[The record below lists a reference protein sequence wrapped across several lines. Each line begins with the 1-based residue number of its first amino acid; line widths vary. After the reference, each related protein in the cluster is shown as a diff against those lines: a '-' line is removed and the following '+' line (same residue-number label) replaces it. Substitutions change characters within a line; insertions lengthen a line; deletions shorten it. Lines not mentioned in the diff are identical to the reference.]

1 MEQTAARNN
10 LLSALRSRW
19 PVSEALRR
27 FYADAAWLQQLVT
40 EELGPRPGRIRA
52 AVRMAFI
59 AAVGAALTAALHIDG
74 SLGPVTL
81 WVALYASGSMMTPSE
96 GLIMIVVYAVT
107 LIASVILAGILVDA
121 PWMLLPFFALATIL
135 MTYVLNKQGL
145 VGAWFNVVVGFLDTF
160 FLCVFDP
167 QNFGRSV
174 AYTFSGIAVAIGV
187 LIAFDMVLWPDPA
200 ERKLLRSLADTL
212 DRLRER
218 LAAIGRAYVDPL
230 GATVLPQPAVLSILP
245 VHLPLLERARREL
258 KNPQRETILLAAVTT
273 TERLHIELERLLAI
287 AGDKVS
293 RDVRM
298 QLRPEIEAVL
308 HAIAAALRA
317 QVHEAATGLKP
328 VDDSTAGHSRGQA
341 LDRGRVDAYENRY
354 RAIRAAIEELQM
366 RTSLLL
372 NQLPTT
378 DAAAVANVVAF
389 NQSLGKIGDRLLNH
403 RIGYVYGVVFPKT
416 ASAATTGFGGV
427 DPAQMRYSA
436 KLGLAATL
444 GFVVAIASHRSEL
457 GVIVW
462 TAMIAGLRTYG
473 ATLRKMILRI
483 AGGVI
488 GGLQALLIMIIVS
501 PNFESAASYL
511 LAFFVVLFV
520 AAYVGLSSGRLA
532 YVGQQAGVSFV
543 VAYTALSPNADFY
556 TPLWRVWGIF
566 LGLVIVMLVFLFVAP
581 EYAGMALAP
590 RVARILR
597 AALELLRPASA
608 LSERRVQEVEMEAT
622 LQLTELLRIAEE
634 ARVEGQ
640 RSGVNPDAIV
650 EAAGTLR
657 RIVHRLS
664 GMASARLEAPQL
676 PLPAELQAARDA
688 GDTALR
694 HHLQSWLEVVEQEPA
709 PDRRR
714 IIEVAEHFT
723 PDDLAVPLK
732 RLNEHLSTSG
742 LRELASWPATVRSA
756 LLSEIESYRRLVV
769 LMTEFNQQF
778 VEIPAAAR

>member
-1 MEQTAARNN
+1 
-10 LLSALRSRW
+10 
-19 PVSEALRR
+19 
-27 FYADAAWLQQLVT
+27 
-40 EELGPRPGRIRA
+40 
-52 AVRMAFI
+52 
-59 AAVGAALTAALHIDG
+59 
-74 SLGPVTL
+74 
-81 WVALYASGSMMTPSE
+81 
-96 GLIMIVVYAVT
+96 
-107 LIASVILAGILVDA
+107 
-121 PWMLLPFFALATIL
+121 
-135 MTYVLNKQGL
+135 
-145 VGAWFNVVVGFLDTF
+145 
-160 FLCVFDP
+160 
-167 QNFGRSV
+167 
-174 AYTFSGIAVAIGV
+174 
-187 LIAFDMVLWPDPA
+187 MVLWPDPA

-212 DRLRER
+212 DRQCER
-218 LAAIGRAYVDPL
+218 LAAVGRAYLDPL
-230 GATVLPQPAVLSILP
+230 GATVLPQPALLSILP

-287 AGDKVS
+287 ADDKVS

-317 QVHEAATGLKP
+317 QVHQAATGLKI
-328 VDDSTAGHSRGQA
+328 VDDS
-341 LDRGRVDAYENRY
+341 AYEERFT
-354 RAIRAAIEELQM
+354 AIRASLDALQA
-366 RTSLLL
+366 RANLLL
-372 NQLPTT
+372 NQLAPT

-389 NQSLGKIGDRLLNH
+389 SQSLRTIGERLLNH
-403 RIGYVYGVVFPKT
+403 PLGYVYGLAFPKDT
-416 ASAATTGFGGV
+416 LPAATQSGGI
-427 DPAQMRYSA
+427 DRAQMRYSA

-444 GFVVAIASHRSEL
+444 AFVVAIASHRSEL
-457 GVIVW
+457 GVVVW
-462 TAMIAGLRTYG
+462 TTMIAGLRTYG

-488 GGLQALLIMIIVS
+488 GGLQALLIMMVVS
-501 PNFESAASYL
+501 PNFESVASYL

-520 AAYVGLSSGRLA
+520 AGYVGLSSGRLA

-590 RVARILR
+590 RAARILR
-597 AALELLRPASA
+597 GALELIRPAPG
-608 LSERRVQEVEMEAT
+608 LTEQRVQEVEMEAT

-650 EAAGTLR
+650 EAAATLR

-664 GMASARLEAPQL
+664 GIASARLGAPQL
-676 PLPAELQAARDA
+676 PLPTELQAVRDA
-688 GDTALR
+688 GETALR
-694 HHLQSWLEVVEQEPA
+694 HHLQSWLAVVEQEPA

-714 IIEVAEHFT
+714 IMEVAERFT
-723 PDDLAVPLK
+723 PDDLAVPLEQ
-732 RLNEHLSTSG
+732 LNEHLSKSG
-742 LRELASWPATVRSA
+742 LRELASWPATAQMA

-778 VEIPAAAR
+778 AEIPAVAR